1 MNILTVVELVL
12 SLLTGALTS
21 LKGTTGTAG
30 SIEKVVSEV
39 QAAIDAL
46 ARAHG
51 QIVTLAELETLRT
64 QPKW

>member
-1 MNILTVVELVL
+1 MNVLGIIELVL

-21 LKGTTGTAG
+21 IKGTTGTAG
-30 SIEKVVSEV
+30 SIEKVASEV

-46 ARAHG
+46 ARAHS
-51 QIVTLAELETLRT
+51 QIVTLAELESLRT